1 MAQTKER
8 KRAPSTTWRTASQPD
23 LSPIL
28 AGALDAFYDDGY
40 HGTSVRDIARRANLT
55 VPALYYHHANKEA
68 ILYALLDSSIN
79 RVIENCELALSDA
92 GTDQVQRFL
101 NLVECQVLYLANN
114 TKSAA
119 MDAEI
124 RSLSSENRRAYSERR
139 RVIEYMLQRTI
150 EGGVGAGSFN
160 VSNPSATSR
169 ALLGMIQAIATWF
182 RADGELSVQALARQ
196 YLEIAAQTVGASSRV
211 LELARQPAAR
221 R

>member
-1 MAQTKER
+1 
-8 KRAPSTTWRTASQPD
+8 
-23 LSPIL
+23 
-28 AGALDAFYDDGY
+28 
-40 HGTSVRDIARRANLT
+40 
-55 VPALYYHHANKEA
+55 
-68 ILYALLDSSIN
+68 
-79 RVIENCELALSDA
+79 
-92 GTDQVQRFL
+92 
-101 NLVECQVLYLANN
+101 
-114 TKSAA
+114 